1 VPEKELFAIVAAQ
14 VRAEYRRAILDPRP
28 VQTGSTV
35 LKNILGWFE
44 PRVNFRPRV
53 YFGGGAGT
61 VLDGGRVGIVSGTKV
76 AGFLYRW
83 KGRRLV
89 LIVLPAKKNPAWS
102 RLPRKKW
109 VALTGDGPTASIWR
123 RGDFIYA
130 VVGNAPVTKM
140 RELSRA
146 ITPKGEKF

>member
-1 VPEKELFAIVAAQ
+1 MAAQ
-14 VRAEYRRAILDPRP
+14 VRAEYRRTILDPRP

-35 LKNILGWFE
+35 LKKIRDWFE
-44 PRVNFRPRV
+44 PRADFRPRA

-61 VLDGGRVGIVSGTKV
+61 VLDGGRVGFVSGTKM

-102 RLPRKKW
+102 RLPRKN
-109 VALTGDGPTASIWR
+109 G
-123 RGDFIYA
+123 
-130 VVGNAPVTKM
+130 
-140 RELSRA
+140 SR
-146 ITPKGEKF
+146 

>member
-1 VPEKELFAIVAAQ
+1 MVQASAQ
-14 VRAEYRRAILDPRP
+14 
-28 VQTGSTV
+28 
-35 LKNILGWFE
+35 
-44 PRVNFRPRV
+44 
-53 YFGGGAGT
+53 
-61 VLDGGRVGIVSGTKV
+61 
-76 AGFLYRW
+76 
-83 KGRRLV
+83 
-89 LIVLPAKKNPAWS
+89 
-102 RLPRKKW
+102 KW